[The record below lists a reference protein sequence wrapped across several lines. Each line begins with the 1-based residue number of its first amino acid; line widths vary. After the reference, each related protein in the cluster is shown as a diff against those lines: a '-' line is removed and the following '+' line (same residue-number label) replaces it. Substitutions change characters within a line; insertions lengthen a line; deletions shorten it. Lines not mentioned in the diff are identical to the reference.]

1 MVFSRAQVDDYN
13 PLKRSVATRDVKR
26 DQIVQLPYGRQ
37 TLPHR
42 IMESLPACRQSSPSH
57 KETQIPKTSRTV
69 AKATPT
75 DSDPIIMGSIGISA
89 VLPAPQRH
97 LLSGPK
103 HHS

>member
-13 PLKRSVATRDVKR
+13 PLPNAASRHGTSSGTKSFNSRMV
-26 DQIVQLPYGRQ
+26 
-37 TLPHR
+37 LPHR
-42 IMESLPACRQSSPSH
+42 IMESLPVACRQSSPSH